1 MQFVAPKDAC
11 AARMVEQICHIEDY
25 RNRVREIEGRTLD
38 GEQVALQWISK

>member
-25 RNRVREIEGRTLD
+25 RNRVRKIEGGTLD
-38 GEQVALQWISK
+38 EEQVALEWISK